1 MLHFVQ
7 GQEGRCKQAGSLL
20 QDGRLPGR
28 QAVETGAIR
37 NQNSNW
43 DSRRHISVRGNQAQ
57 NNGKMVSTDPVNDAV
72 FIPNHAT
79 DRLPIN
85 LISCEMRLRSAFTT
99 VVPRQGYPGF

>member
-1 MLHFVQ
+1 MQ
-7 GQEGRCKQAGSLL
+7 TGRKLTAGWQVARQA
-20 QDGRLPGR
+20 GR